1 VESWSHFWWI
11 CASLHSQPLLQLVF
25 FQFPHKKYISHFPGA
40 RRGQNRCFFCE
51 GATKGIVQNITNLI
65 FMGGGPTRG
74 ATARRLGV
82 ISACCHIM
90 NYFCPKSI
98 FIQFCTEATK
108 NAHQKNR
115 GKYREVP
122 WGCGTL
128 EPRPNHGSHITWQ
141 TLMAPRLW
149 PRSRRGAWGI

>member
-1 VESWSHFWWI
+1 M
-11 CASLHSQPLLQLVF
+11 
-25 FQFPHKKYISHFPGA
+25 HFPFF
-40 RRGQNRCFFCE
+40 RCPEGSKQVLFYE
-51 GATKGIVQNITNLI
+51 GATKDIVQNITTLI

-74 ATARRLGV
+74 ATSMRLGI

-98 FIQFCTEATK
+98 LIQFSTGATR

-115 GKYREVP
+115 GKYLEVP

-128 EPRPNHGSHITWQ
+128 EPRPNHGSHPIWQ
-141 TLMAPRLW
+141 TSMHREFDLDLEGGPREFRKNQKKW
-149 PRSRRGAWGI
+149 KNSAWSHGE